1 MPTTNSNKTL
11 ETYDVKNQDGALVL
25 KNDGDMFILV
35 SNDVRVNLYLL
46 AVQKLLSENKLVQM
60 MVAAEIE
67 RMIHETNEEMKN
79 EKESDVPT
87 DTEPTGEA
95 A

>member
-11 ETYDVKNQDGALVL
+11 ETYDVENQNGALVL